1 MSVRQQGWRRDTGRI
16 KAGHAEYCAERRA
29 RPVEEAVQRRKVNRH
44 ANGNGRRHRIPEF
57 TQPLHAVS
65 RCIAGDQR
73 CIDRADRYADHPI
86 GNITGFNEAFEYARL
101 VRTHRAAAL

>member
-1 MSVRQQGWRRDTGRI
+1 
-16 KAGHAEYCAERRA
+16 
-29 RPVEEAVQRRKVNRH
+29 
-44 ANGNGRRHRIPEF
+44 
-57 TQPLHAVS
+57 LHAVS